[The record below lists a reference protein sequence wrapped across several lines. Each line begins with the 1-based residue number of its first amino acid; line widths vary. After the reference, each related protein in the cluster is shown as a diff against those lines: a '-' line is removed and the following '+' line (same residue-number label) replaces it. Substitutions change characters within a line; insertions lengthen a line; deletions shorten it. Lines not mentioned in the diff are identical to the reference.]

1 MQKID
6 TKVNRPLWK
15 AFEQ

>member
-1 MQKID
+1 MKA
-6 TKVNRPLWK
+6 NRPLWK